1 MNGQS
6 PPPQALVFWIIWFAI
21 LAGFVMIQVFA
32 GGGIPTGKELEPA
45 PLWMKVI
52 PVVMGTAALAVRF
65 FVLPRIKALP
75 ARLPPMII
83 GLALAEAA
91 GIVGAFLIDGRH
103 GATRLTVFLLAVV
116 CIILQAPV
124 YTLGGKPDDHYQR

>member
-1 MNGQS
+1 
-6 PPPQALVFWIIWFAI
+6 
-21 LAGFVMIQVFA
+21 MIQFFA
-32 GGGIPTGKELEPA
+32 GGGIPTGKELDPA

-52 PVVMGTAALAVRF
+52 PVVLGTAALALRF
-65 FVLPRIKALP
+65 FLLPRIKALP
-75 ARLPPMII
+75 GKLPPMII

-116 CIILQAPV
+116 CIILQAPI
-124 YTLGGKPDDHYQR
+124 YTLVGRPDDHYQR